1 MRILFEVLL
10 LSILIG
16 AVAVF
21 YKIVIN
27 YLFPKKKEKND
38 GE

>member
-10 LSILIG
+10 LSILIA
-16 AVAVF
+16 AVAVV